1 MERRISGDDPSLIS
15 WRRKLAVKFG
25 VESGERES
33 TCLASNVGRAA
44 TRPPRGLDLNDHRYW
59 IKSKALY
66 RRAGRNVARQPT
78 RREDLLRRAYAHRA
92 GWSIPIREASSRY
105 NEPSV
110 SQRAVVQ
117 ERKKKTE
124 EKRQPRGNCC
134 VKRDDDCRGGG
145 RFSDGGRFD
154 RGLRN
159 QSILLENISCS
170 EKSIIPSNTRDIR
183 RVNYMRMFNL
193 LNSWQID
200 IALLISVKKK
210 KCKINFILF
219 FHSSIFIILRS
230 RINLFIVFF

>member
-1 MERRISGDDPSLIS
+1 MRVNRPAERTSFVERTPTEPGD
-15 WRRKLAVKFG
+15 RFRY
-25 VESGERES
+25 E
-33 TCLASNVGRAA
+33 
-44 TRPPRGLDLNDHRYW
+44 RPP
-59 IKSKALY
+59 
-66 RRAGRNVARQPT
+66 
-78 RREDLLRRAYAHRA
+78 
-92 GWSIPIREASSRY
+92 RY

-210 KCKINFILF
+210 EMQN
-219 FHSSIFIILRS
+219 
-230 RINLFIVFF
+230 